1 VTIVSNAS
9 PLIGIARIDKLDL
22 LRELYGELVIPEAVW
37 HEVVV
42 RGAGQPG
49 AEQIKASEWISQAR
63 VENRTLVQVLAQ
75 DLDVGEAESI
85 ALALELQAEILLMD
99 ERLGRQTADRLGLRY
114 IGVIGILVQAKHK
127 GLIDR
132 IEPLLQALRDRAGFR
147 ISDELYVRVLE
158 DEGEA

>member
-1 VTIVSNAS
+1 MTIVSNAS

-49 AEQIKASEWISQAR
+49 AEQIKASGWINQAH
-63 VENRTLVQVLAQ
+63 VENRTLVQVLSQ

-85 ALALELQAEILLMD
+85 ALALEVQAEILLMD
-99 ERLGRQTADRLGLRY
+99 ERLGRETADHLGLRY

-132 IEPLLQALRDRAGFR
+132 IEPSLKALRDLAGFR
-147 ISDELYVRVLE
+147 VSDELYMRVLQ
-158 DEGEA
+158 DEGEL

>member
-1 VTIVSNAS
+1 MTTVSNAS

-49 AEQIKASEWISQAR
+49 AEQIKASEWISQAC

-99 ERLGRQTADRLGLRY
+99 ERLGRQTADRLGLHY
-114 IGVIGILVQAKHK
+114 LGVIGILVQAKHK

-132 IEPLLQALRDRAGFR
+132 IEPLLKALRNRAGFR
-147 ISDELYVRVLE
+147 ISDELYVRVLK

>member
-1 VTIVSNAS
+1 MTVVSNAS

-49 AEQIKASEWISQAR
+49 AEQIRASEWIRQEH

-114 IGVIGILVQAKHK
+114 IGVVGILVQAKHK

-132 IEPLLQALRDRAGFR
+132 IESLLVALRNRAGFR
-147 ISDELYVRVLE
+147 ISDELYVRVLQ
-158 DEGEA
+158 DEGEV

>member
-1 VTIVSNAS
+1 VIIVSNAS

-22 LRELYGELVIPEAVW
+22 LRELYSELVIPEAVW

-42 RGAGQPG
+42 RGGGQPG
-49 AEQIKASEWISQAR
+49 AEQIKASEWINQAH
-63 VENRTLVQVLAQ
+63 VENRTLVQVLSQ

-85 ALALELQAEILLMD
+85 ALALEVQAEILLMD
-99 ERLGRQTADRLGLRY
+99 ERLGRETADHLGLRY

-132 IEPLLQALRDRAGFR
+132 IEPLLKALRDLAGFR
-147 ISDELYVRVLE
+147 VSDELYMRVLQ
-158 DEGEA
+158 DEGEV